1 MVRDGA
7 DATGTIPF
15 SLDGSGKVNLFKG
28 GQKMCSPQK
37 LKATIPETN
46 SEFAPEN
53 GWREDEIPF
62 GMAYLQVLCC
72 GFVDGKA
79 E

>member
-1 MVRDGA
+1 
-7 DATGTIPF
+7 
-15 SLDGSGKVNLFKG
+15 
-28 GQKMCSPQK
+28 MCSPQK